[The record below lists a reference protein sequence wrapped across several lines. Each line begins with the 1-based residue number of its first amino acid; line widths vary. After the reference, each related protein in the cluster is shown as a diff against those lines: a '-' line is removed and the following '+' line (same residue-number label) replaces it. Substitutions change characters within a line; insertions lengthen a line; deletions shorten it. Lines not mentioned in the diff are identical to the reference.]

1 MNNTVGYNPKLHEV
15 GAYGI
20 NKKKFFKNNLHH
32 AQQVLLYGTHY
43 DTRSSVNE
51 SRPPQQNNEEYWT
64 EYRRNYEY

>member
-32 AQQVLLYGTHY
+32 AQQVLLYGTQY
-43 DTRSSVNE
+43 DTHKSVNE
-51 SRPPQQNNEEYWT
+51 YKPL
-64 EYRRNYEY
+64 